1 MKTLNQFLCEA
12 EEKAR
17 VAIEGFLDKIYNCKT
32 VDGVSE
38 LEKFYSKRKTEVNI
52 SDSEDIQIRDALSG
66 RKKEIEAQESADA
79 EGKKV
84 DL

>member
-1 MKTLNQFLCEA
+1 MKTLNSFLMEA

-32 VDGVSE
+32 CSGVDE
-38 LEKFYSKRKTEVNI
+38 LEKFYSKRKKEVNI

-66 RKKEIEAQESADA
+66 RKKEIEAADVADA
-79 EGKKV
+79 EGV

>member
-1 MKTLNQFLCEA
+1 MKQFDSFLAEA

-17 VAIEGFLDKIYNCKT
+17 VAIEGFLDKVYNCKT

-38 LEKFYSKRKTEVNI
+38 LEKFYSKRKKEVNI

-66 RKKEIEAQESADA
+66 RKKEIESQDSAEA

>member
-1 MKTLNQFLCEA
+1 MKQFDSFMAEA
-12 EEKAR
+12 EEKVR
-17 VAIEGFLDKIYNCKT
+17 VSIEGFLDKIYNCKT
-32 VDGVSE
+32 VDGVCE
-38 LEKFYSKRKTEVNI
+38 LEKFYSKRKKEVNI

-66 RKKEIEAQESADA
+66 RKKDIESQDSAEA

>member
-1 MKTLNQFLCEA
+1 MKTFDSFMTEA

-17 VAIEGFLDKIYNCKT
+17 VAIEGFLDKVYNCKT
-32 VDGVSE
+32 VDGVGE
-38 LEKFYSKRKTEVNI
+38 LEKFYDKRKNEVNI

-66 RKKEIEAQESADA
+66 RKKELEMDLAAA
-79 EGKKV
+79 KEGEKV